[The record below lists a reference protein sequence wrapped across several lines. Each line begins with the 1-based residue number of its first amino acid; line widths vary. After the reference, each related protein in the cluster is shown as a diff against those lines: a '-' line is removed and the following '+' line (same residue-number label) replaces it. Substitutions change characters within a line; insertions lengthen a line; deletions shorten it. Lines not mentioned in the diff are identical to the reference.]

1 MMYSENE
8 IEVEVPL
15 STIRDKSQ
23 LCAGA
28 DALAHQFLRTA
39 VESDSP
45 TTVLS
50 LTFAAEDLLELGCML
65 KQLTMLVRQQK
76 GS

>member
-1 MMYSENE
+1 MMYREEE

-15 STIRDKSQ
+15 STIRNRVQ

-39 VESDSP
+39 MESDSP
-45 TTVLS
+45 GTVLS

-65 KQLTMLVRQQK
+65 KQLTMLVRQEK
-76 GS
+76 VS